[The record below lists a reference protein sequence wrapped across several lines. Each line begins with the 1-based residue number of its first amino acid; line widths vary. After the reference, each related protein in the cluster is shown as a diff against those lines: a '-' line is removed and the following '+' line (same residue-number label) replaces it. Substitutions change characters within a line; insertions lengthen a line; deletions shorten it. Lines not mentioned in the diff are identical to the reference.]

1 MRVRA
6 LDVLAARIDGLPVQ
20 LDACTLAARTDAGG
34 NFAWEASGWIRGGRP
49 AILERAGGAE
59 VLPVALETDEGALAG
74 SALVSLAGTEGPRAA
89 GGRLR
94 LIGVGNLEPWPG

>member
-6 LDVLAARIDGLPVQ
+6 LDVLAARIDGMPVQ
-20 LDACTLAARTDAGG
+20 LDACTLAARTEDGA
-34 NFAWEASGWIRGGRP
+34 FAWEATGWIRGGGP
-49 AILERAGGAE
+49 AILGRVGGAE

-74 SALVSLAGTEGPRAA
+74 AAFVSFAAPSGSHGP

-94 LIGVGNLEPWPG
+94 LVGVGRLMPWPG